1 MMEDLRKKAL
11 AQHLGIDVCNVWMCG
26 YDDVTLGA
34 DGEGVYLVVTD
45 DEAND
50 LWDKS
55 LESYFEECVLSQ
67 IPEHLQ
73 YYFDEEL
80 WKQDAKTDGRGHAL
94 SLYDSCEESEEVED
108 EVFYIFRI
116 E

>member
-1 MMEDLRKKAL
+1 MEKMRKQAL
-11 AQHLGIDVCNVWMCG
+11 AQHLGVDVCNVWMSGC
-26 YDDVTLGA
+26 DDVTLGV
-34 DGEGVYLVVTD
+34 DEKGEYLVVTD

-55 LESYFEECVLSQ
+55 LERYFEECELRQ

-80 WKQDAKTDGRGHAL
+80 WKQDAKADGRGHAL
-94 SLYDSCEESEEVED
+94 SLYDESEESEEVEG